1 MSVTPPTITITD
13 KQRQLVT
20 LSFARLVPI
29 SNEAA
34 AMFYNRLW
42 EIAPETRAMF
52 HSTDMT
58 QLGMKIMQTLGV
70 TVRALHDLDSIS
82 PMLQDLG
89 RRHMSYGVT
98 REQYE
103 LVKAAL
109 LWMIEQTLKKDFTP
123 ETRAAW
129 IAAYDLI
136 TSIVTSAYDSPQ

>member
-1 MSVTPPTITITD
+1 MAITPTTITD

-20 LSFARLVPI
+20 LSFARLLPI
-29 SNEAA
+29 SNEATTI
-34 AMFYNRLW
+34 FYERLW
-42 EIAPETRAMF
+42 DIAPETKAMF
-52 HSTDMT
+52 DGTDMK

-98 REQYE
+98 REQYD

-109 LWMIEQTLKKDFTP
+109 LWMIEQCLKKDFTS
-123 ETRAAW
+123 ETHAAW
-129 IAAYDLI
+129 IVAYDLI
-136 TSIVTSAYDSPQ
+136 ASIITSGYDESAA

>member
-1 MSVTPPTITITD
+1 MSATPPTTTPTITD

-29 SNEAA
+29 STEAA

-52 HSTDMT
+52 DSVDIS
-58 QLGMKIMQTLGV
+58 QQGMKIMQTLGV
-70 TVRALHDLDSIS
+70 TVRALHDLDTIS
-82 PMLQDLG
+82 PILQDLG
-89 RRHMSYGVT
+89 KRHISYGVT

-103 LVKAAL
+103 LVKSAL

-136 TSIVTSAYDSPQ
+136 TSIVTSAYEN